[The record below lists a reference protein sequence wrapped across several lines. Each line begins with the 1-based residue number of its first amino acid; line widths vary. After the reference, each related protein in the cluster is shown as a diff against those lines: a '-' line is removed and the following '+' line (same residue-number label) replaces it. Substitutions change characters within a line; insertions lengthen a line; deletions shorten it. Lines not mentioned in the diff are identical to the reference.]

1 MYLITG
7 WFMIREGFG
16 KIILADLNGGVGLA
30 IEEFLKACTSFKVS
44 FINLSN
50 PDFKTLDFFVKNNC
64 FTSVVFF
71 YLSGNIFSQADEID
85 LITKFYIKNP
95 KTRGIIMLGDTGCL
109 TRVLHLSLP
118 YTLIHKRDR
127 LAEVERLIALGMKKE
142 RQISHWCQQ
151 FLAMGKAKQWADK
164 LNSLTRREKTVM
176 KDLMLGLSPVSISR
190 KMQLSIK
197 TVSNH
202 KSKAYFKLGISR
214 PVHLLNFSA
223 GCFSTLRY

>member
-1 MYLITG
+1 
-7 WFMIREGFG
+7 MIREGFG
-16 KIILADLNGGVGLA
+16 KVILADLNGGMGQTF
-30 IEEFLKACTSFKVS
+30 EEFLKACSSFKVS

-50 PDFKTLDFFVKNNC
+50 PDFKTLDTYAKNNC

-71 YLSGNIFSQADEID
+71 YLSGNVCSQADEID
-85 LITKFYIKNP
+85 LITKFHIKNP

-109 TRVLHLSLP
+109 TRLLHLSFP

-127 LAEVERLIALGMKKE
+127 LTEVERLIALGIRKD
-142 RQISHWCQQ
+142 RQLSHWCQQ
-151 FLAMGKAKQWADK
+151 FLAMGNAMQWADK

-176 KDLMLGLSPVSISR
+176 KDLMIGLSPVSISR

-202 KSKAYFKLGISR
+202 KRNAYFKLGISR
-214 PVHLLNFSA
+214 SVHLLNFSA